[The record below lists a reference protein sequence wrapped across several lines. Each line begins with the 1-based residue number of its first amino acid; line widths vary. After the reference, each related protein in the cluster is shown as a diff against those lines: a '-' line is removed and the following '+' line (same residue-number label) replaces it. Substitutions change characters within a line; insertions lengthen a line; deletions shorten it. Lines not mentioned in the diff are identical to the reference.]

1 MDELFLTEPMLWL
14 FIALMI
20 WSSVWKAIAMWKS
33 ARNKQLAWFVF
44 FAIVNLI
51 GIPEILYLRFWQKDM
66 NAKGLAK
73 PIVVAE
79 KAKTKPAKK
88 KKQ

>member
-1 MDELFLTEPMLWL
+1 MNELFLTGPVLLL

-20 WSSVWKAIAMWKS
+20 WSAVWKAIAMWKS
-33 ARNKQLAWFVF
+33 ARNKQLPWFVF
-44 FAIVNLI
+44 FAIVNLV

-79 KAKTKPAKK
+79 KAKAKPTKK
-88 KKQ
+88 KK